1 MYEALSSIFSSL
13 DKYPFLQLA
22 VACLIVYGGVRVIN
36 KGEKDG
42 ESKRSEWLAYEQL
55 KNIEDNTF
63 AIKDGILAMEK
74 GIEKLEENTRHLRD
88 MTWNRLQ

>member
-42 ESKRSEWLAYEQL
+42 ESKRAEWLAYEQL
-55 KNIEDNTF
+55 RNIEENTF
-63 AIKDGILAMEK
+63 AIKDGIA
-74 GIEKLEENTRHLRD
+74 KLEKNTRHLRD

>member
-55 KNIEDNTF
+55 RNIEENTF
-63 AIKDGILAMEK
+63 AIKDGIA
-74 GIEKLEENTRHLRD
+74 KLEENTRHLRD

>member
-55 KNIEDNTF
+55 RNIEENTF
-63 AIKDGILAMEK
+63 AIKD